1 MKNSPNIKAR
11 RGFTLIE
18 TMIAITILT
27 LAMVGPLYTA
37 SRSIV
42 AAQTARDQLTASY
55 LAQEG
60 IEYARMMR
68 DNQYLSAYSVNST
81 NVAGLAWDHFL
92 NGNPDTIAFNGQD
105 PSSIERCVAPATCS
119 LDSAFLDPL
128 GNGVLSEC
136 TDGTCASEPL
146 YLTGCTGG
154 GSCPPPVY
162 TKQANLAGSV
172 RTPFVRTLQAAVISP
187 NEVKII
193 STVSWDSHGTHYV
206 VSASDHLTSWQ

>member
-1 MKNSPNIKAR
+1 MKPLTHTKAR

-27 LAMVGPLYTA
+27 LAMAGPLYTA

-42 AAQTARDQLTASY
+42 AAQTSRDQLTASY

-68 DNQYLSAYSVNST
+68 DNQYLAAYSANST
-81 NVAGLAWDHFL
+81 NVAGVAWNNFL
-92 NGNPDTIAFNGQD
+92 HEDPALSGID
-105 PSSIERCVAPATCS
+105 PSSIKRCIAPAVCS
-119 LDSAFLDPL
+119 LDSAVLDPL
-128 GNGVLSEC
+128 NTGVVEIC
-136 TDGTCASEPL
+136 TDGTCESQPL
-146 YLTGCTGG
+146 YLGCASGA
-154 GSCPPPVY
+154 SCATPVY
-162 TKQANLAGSV
+162 TKQTNLSESV
-172 RTPFVRTLQAAVISP
+172 RTPFVRTFQATEISP

-193 STVSWDSHGTHYV
+193 STVSWDSHGTLYT

>member
-1 MKNSPNIKAR
+1 MRHLTNHQR

-27 LAMVGPLYTA
+27 LAMAGPLYTA

-68 DNQYLSAYSVNST
+68 DNQYLAAYSENST
-81 NVAGLAWDHFL
+81 NVAGLAWNNFL
-92 NGNPDTIAFNGQD
+92 NGSDSAPNGID
-105 PSSIERCVAPATCS
+105 PSSIERCVAPAVCS

-128 GNGVLSEC
+128 GNGVLDAC
-136 TDGTCASEPL
+136 TDGTCASAPL

-154 GSCPPPVY
+154 GSCAPPVY
-162 TKQANLAGSV
+162 TQQASLSGSTRV
-172 RTPFVRTLQAAVISP
+172 PFVRTLQAAVISP

-193 STVSWDSHGTHYV
+193 STVSWDSHGTQYT
-206 VSASDHLTSWQ
+206 VSASDHLTAWQ